1 MDAIIAHDIAAN
13 GGVVVTSRTVVWTPI
28 DEVTLQSL
36 VADDTSMKVRSKRP
50 LACPSRRREDDEGGA
65 RGVLRWLSVPHLA
78 GRSRVAPSTGK
89 IAKRPPTA
97 GAVAGVPMDH

>member
-13 GGVVVTSRTVVWTPI
+13 GGIVVTSRTVVWTRI
-28 DEVTLQSL
+28 DEVTLQPL

-65 RGVLRWLSVPHLA
+65 RGAHLA